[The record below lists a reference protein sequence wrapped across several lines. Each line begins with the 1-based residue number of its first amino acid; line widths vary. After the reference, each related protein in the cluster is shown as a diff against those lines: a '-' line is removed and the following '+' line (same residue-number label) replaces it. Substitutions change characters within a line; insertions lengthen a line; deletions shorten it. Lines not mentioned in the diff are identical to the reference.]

1 MLEKTNKTVLVVDDE
16 PDVRLYLKTVLENAG
31 FDVSMAGNGKEAL
44 DRMTERK
51 PDVISLDL
59 VMPKMSGLKFY
70 RYIQKNK
77 DRAGIPVVVVTAHAR
92 DEFGKGDLDKIRA
105 AKSESG
111 TMVVVEKPIEPVSY
125 VNSIRRVLG
134 MDEIVS
140 EETSEKD
147 VLRVKLREKMK
158 TADRKTL
165 EDALKILEEGPQDR
179 GADE

>member
-1 MLEKTNKTVLVVDDE
+1 MLEKIDKTVLVVDDE

-31 FDVSMAGNGKEAL
+31 FDVSIAANGKEAL

-105 AKSESG
+105 AMSENG
-111 TMVVVEKPIEPVSY
+111 TMVVIEKPIEPVNY
-125 VNSIRRVLG
+125 INAIRRALG

-140 EETSEKD
+140 DETSEKD

-165 EDALKILEEGPQDR
+165 EDALKILEKGGR
-179 GADE
+179 GADG